1 MKKRYF
7 FFLFMLF
14 AAELIAQPPQNE
26 DLEPKE
32 LTGEQAAT
40 VDADLFQQL
49 DKYSLPKQ
57 GTINER
63 LNNKPLFAA
72 NVKNGKLHGSWQSW
86 YQNGML
92 CDSGRLVRG
101 LPDGVWKYWDVS
113 GQLMAVRAYS
123 ADKYHRV
130 RNEMIRYHPK
140 RVTFPLVTLYQKNK
154 QMAIKY
160 LDAAYSFDNAGTK
173 ENGWS
178 LPGLITKNISPGNIY
193 RPVFD
198 HALHHG
204 VFMNFFPDGTVK
216 DSGYYKN
223 GLRHGVWFHRDIEKE
238 LKYKGIYVNGIKVK
252 EWKSYNTSGKLQEL
266 VFYTSRGKLKWRKQ
280 FQ

>member
-7 FFLFMLF
+7 LFLFMLF
-14 AAELIAQPPQNE
+14 AAELLAQPPQSE
-26 DLEPKE
+26 DLEAREMP
-32 LTGEQAAT
+32 GEQSAT
-40 VDADLFQQL
+40 VGNVLFQQQN
-49 DKYSLPKQ
+49 KYSLPKQ

-63 LNNKPLFAA
+63 LNDNPLFAA

-86 YQNGML
+86 YQNGMR
-92 CDSGRLVRG
+92 CDSGKLVRG
-101 LPDGVWKYWDVS
+101 LPDGVWRYWDDS
-113 GQLMAVRAYS
+113 GQLIAVRTYN

-140 RVTFPLVTLYQKNK
+140 RVSFPLTVLYQKNK
-154 QMAIKY
+154 QLAIKY
-160 LDAAYSFDNAGTK
+160 LDAAYSFDNAGRTGK
-173 ENGWS
+173 DRS
-178 LPGLITKNISPGNIY
+178 LPELVTKNIMPGNIY

-204 VFMNFFPDGTVK
+204 LFMNFFPDGTVK

-223 GLRHGVWFHRDIEKE
+223 GLKHGVWFHRDKVRE
-238 LKYKGIYVNGIKVK
+238 LKYKGIYFNGIKVK
-252 EWKSYNTSGKLQEL
+252 EWKSYNASGKLQEL
-266 VFYTSRGKLKWRKQ
+266 SFYTSRGILKWRKQ